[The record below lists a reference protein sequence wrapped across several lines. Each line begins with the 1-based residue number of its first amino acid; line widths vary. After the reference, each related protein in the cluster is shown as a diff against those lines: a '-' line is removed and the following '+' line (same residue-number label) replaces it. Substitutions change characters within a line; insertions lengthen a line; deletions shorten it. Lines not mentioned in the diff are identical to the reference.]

1 MSEAHEKPSADLA
14 GAPLTAGL
22 RWLAAA
28 LMLLVTLFVGVA
40 SFIDREIE
48 DQFVLLET
56 ANRLDDTRDQF
67 FGLLGDQSAK
77 DIRAHEI
84 EINLAMRALEE
95 LLSELE
101 STAPHIVELRTA
113 LSSALDARIKVNGLV
128 SFDES
133 GLILLGVVSE
143 KTDKLL
149 LEVTQWAQ
157 QIDLEEIENS
167 RRLKEVESTLRR
179 LNTQRDLLTK
189 ALLANLRIR
198 NELEAFLRYRQ
209 TKAGQDNPL
218 SKVTIST
225 KGLPA
230 ACDGQD
236 KGNADRLCQP
246 SSARVHN
253 EIKLLLA
260 QGSDYSPRQVT
271 RVSWAL
277 EAYERASEIRLNK
290 LQAELQQA
298 LTDLGE
304 ARARVDTGTRTL
316 GSLSQLMRTLRQMID
331 MEQALRFDINVD
343 LRAMNALVVGLMGNI
358 GTLANKTTATSG
370 LSQNRIDFSLEQ
382 IGTIEDYWTQASVD
396 LQEREILQ
404 SEFRLTLLG
413 LDAALSAIS
422 DQIRADSDT
431 IVSRVTNLAI
441 MATLV
446 LVLFAGGVIW
456 AGHAYVS
463 APLRLITLTILAL
476 ARKEKVQT
484 VSLGR
489 RWLGLGVLE
498 DAMERLRESE
508 AQFRTASDL
517 ARVGRWRSTTSGA
530 LYWSPE
536 TMELFGV
543 APDTFTGN
551 TDFFYNMVHPDDVL
565 TIKDAMAEAFTTNQ
579 KFSVV
584 HRLIKP
590 SGEIAT
596 VYERADVIR
605 DTQGDVVG
613 LNGVVQDISDTV
625 ELRERLQQSQKLEM
639 IGQLTGGVA
648 HDFNNLLAV
657 IVGSLEL
664 AVNVND
670 PEELAE
676 LMEMALSASKRG
688 ADLTQNMLAYARQ
701 SRLAP
706 KVLDLNEII
715 QETESWAMRVLPANV
730 EVNVQTTEQSA
741 KVLAD
746 PGLMQTSLL
755 NLIINARDAMP
766 EGGNL
771 TVETN
776 VVVLNKR
783 DVNILTLDLEPG
795 PYIELCVS
803 DTGTGIEPHVLEKIF
818 EPFYTTKAAG
828 AGTGLGLPMIQ
839 GFMVQSRG
847 DIHVTSAV
855 GIGTTVALYFPAH
868 ESLETGLPTE
878 PAHRDVSAQR
888 RLRILVAEDDPD
900 VRSILTNMLVQEY
913 HTVTAVHTGDDAL
926 VKLKS
931 DARFDLLM
939 TDVVMPGVIQGNEL
953 VDHARKL
960 FPDMPIIVISGY
972 ANMSGLDADYSDE
985 QVLYL
990 KKPLHKSE
998 LYDAIGQV
1006 I

>member
-1 MSEAHEKPSADLA
+1 MNEAREQSSADLA
-14 GAPLTAGL
+14 GTPLAAVM
-22 RWLAAA
+22 RWLAAS
-28 LMLLVTLFVGVA
+28 LMLIVTLFVGVA
-40 SFIDREIE
+40 SFIDREMRE
-48 DQFVLLET
+48 QFVVLDIT
-56 ANRLDDTRDQF
+56 NRLHDTQDRV
-67 FGLLGDQSAK
+67 FGLLGNQSPT
-77 DIRAHEI
+77 DIRANEI
-84 EINLAMRALEE
+84 EIIIEFQALEE
-95 LLSELE
+95 LLSDLE
-101 STAPHIVELRTA
+101 STTPDIAELQAARR
-113 LSSALDARIKVNGLV
+113 SALDARIKLNALV

-133 GLILLGVVSE
+133 ASHLLKAVSE
-143 KTDKLL
+143 KIDELFR
-149 LEVTQWAQ
+149 EITQWEQ
-157 QIDLEEIENS
+157 QINLEEIES
-167 RRLKEVESTLRR
+167 SQRLREVESTLLR
-179 LNTQRDLLTK
+179 LNTQRNLLTQ
-189 ALLANLRIR
+189 ALLANLRIL
-198 NELEAFLRYRQ
+198 NELEAFQRYQQ
-209 TKAGQDNPL
+209 TTAGQDNPL
-218 SKVTIST
+218 SEVIIST

-230 ACDGQD
+230 ACDAKD
-236 KGNADRLCQP
+236 NENADRLCQP
-246 SSARVHN
+246 SSTRVHN

-298 LTDLGE
+298 LTKLSE

-331 MEQALRFDINVD
+331 LEQALRFDVNVD
-343 LRAMNALVVGLMGNI
+343 LRAMNARALGLMANI
-358 GTLANKTTATSG
+358 GMLASETTATSG
-370 LSQNRIDFSLEQ
+370 LSQDRIDFLLEQ
-382 IGTIEDYWTQASVD
+382 IGYVEVYWTQVAAD

-404 SEFRLTLLG
+404 SDFRLALVLL
-413 LDAALSAIS
+413 DEALSAIS
-422 DQIRADSDT
+422 GQIRSES
-431 IVSRVTNLAI
+431 ISIISRVTNLAI
-441 MATLV
+441 IATLV
-446 LVLFAGGVIW
+446 LVLFAGGLIW

-463 APLRLITLTILAL
+463 APLHLITLTILAL

-484 VSLGR
+484 VSLGP

-517 ARVGRWRSTTSGA
+517 ARVGRWRSTTSGE

-536 TMELFGV
+536 TMELFEV
-543 APDTFTGN
+543 APNSFTGN

-565 TIKDAMAEAFTTNQ
+565 LIKDAMAEAFTTNQ

-613 LNGVVQDISDTV
+613 LNGVLQDISDTV

-664 AVNVND
+664 AADVDD
-670 PEELAE
+670 PKEHAE
-676 LMEMALSASKRG
+676 LMQMALSASKRG
-688 ADLTQNMLAYARQ
+688 ADLTHNMLAYARQ
-701 SRLAP
+701 ARLAP

-741 KVLAD
+741 EVLAD

-776 VVVLNKR
+776 VVELNKR
-783 DVNILTLDLEPG
+783 DVSIMSLDLEPG

-855 GIGTTVALYFPAH
+855 GIGTTVALYFRAH

-878 PAHRDVSAQR
+878 TAHRDVSKQR

-900 VRSILTNMLVQEY
+900 VRSILTDMLAQEH

-939 TDVVMPGVIQGNEL
+939 TDVVMPGTIQGNEL
-953 VDHARKL
+953 VDNARKR

-972 ANMSGLDADYSDE
+972 ANMSSFDADYSDE

-998 LYDAIGQV
+998 LYDAIKQV
-1006 I
+1006 T